1 MCAIS
6 WCLAKLFFFFFLPL
20 LSIPFPS
27 LPFQG
32 EVNSD
37 EGLEEIIKIKNDIV
51 QREESCLV
59 ELVVSA
65 SHILCTA
72 VIDPFPE
79 GDDAPAEDED
89 DGTTMTMSMEDLQ
102 LAFYRPFND
111 VARVDRINSTWV
123 ALTFSPDPVA
133 LYSPEPSSYGAPP
146 DYGGG
151 GDGDCGGGGGGN
163 DDPLGYTINIFAL
176 ETEDEAMALCLAI
189 STAVIESDHLAQN
202 LPDNLTTAL

>member
-1 MCAIS
+1 M
-6 WCLAKLFFFFFLPL
+6 L
-20 LSIPFPS
+20 
-27 LPFQG
+27 
-32 EVNSD
+32 
-37 EGLEEIIKIKNDIV
+37 
-51 QREESCLV
+51 
-59 ELVVSA
+59 
-65 SHILCTA
+65 
-72 VIDPFPE
+72 
-79 GDDAPAEDED
+79 
-89 DGTTMTMSMEDLQ
+89 
-102 LAFYRPFND
+102 FYRPFND

-151 GDGDCGGGGGGN
+151 GDGDCGGSGGGN
-163 DDPLGYTINIFAL
+163 DDPLGYTVNIFAL